1 MDDPPPSSETSLAA
15 VTAPLGFLV
24 AALATSLDAPPWSS
38 QGARPPPL
46 ILDSIPQPILTK
58 SRPLFLFHSDAL
70 SLGSP
75 SLVLFPHLR

>member
-24 AALATSLDAPPWSS
+24 ATLATSLDAPPWC

-46 ILDSIPQPILTK
+46 ILDSFPQPILTK